1 MHSLSRNQIRK
12 VDADAIAELGL
23 PSLLLMENAAR
34 GVCSAVTA
42 DGPWLSIT
50 ILCGP
55 GNNGGDGLAVARLLA
70 ASGIIA
76 VTLLIRGGKNL
87 SADAEANLGFLTKS
101 GLSVELPDTVEVARR
116 LAELGP
122 NDLIID
128 ALLGTG
134 VRGHVAD
141 SIAATIEA
149 INQSAANVISI
160 DVPSGL
166 DCDLGTPCGVAVRA
180 QKTVT
185 FVALKDGFLKPAAAE
200 YTGTVE
206 ICHIGIPQIWLD
218 GWSARS

>member
-76 VTLLIRGGKNL
+76 VTLLIHGGKNL
-87 SADAEANLGFLTKS
+87 STDAEANLGFLTKS

-122 NDLIID
+122 SDLIID

-134 VRGHVAD
+134 VRGLVAD
-141 SIAATIEA
+141 SIARWMLCLQRLTAWCPT
-149 INQSAANVISI
+149 
-160 DVPSGL
+160 
-166 DCDLGTPCGVAVRA
+166 
-180 QKTVT
+180 
-185 FVALKDGFLKPAAAE
+185 
-200 YTGTVE
+200 
-206 ICHIGIPQIWLD
+206 
-218 GWSARS
+218 

>member
-1 MHSLSRNQIRK
+1 MQSFSRNRIRQ

-34 GVCSAVTA
+34 GVCSAVIA
-42 DGPWLSIT
+42 GGPWKSIT

-70 ASGIIA
+70 ASGINA
-76 VTLLIRGGKNL
+76 ATFLIRGGKNL
-87 SADAEANLGFLTKS
+87 SADADANLGFLTKAGVS
-101 GLSVELPDTVEVARR
+101 IEMPDTIEVARR
-116 LAELGP
+116 LELLGQY
-122 NDLIID
+122 DLIID

-134 VRGHVAD
+134 VRGNVAD
-141 SIAATIEA
+141 PFAAMIEA
-149 INQSAANVISI
+149 INQSAAKVISI

-185 FVALKDGFLKPAAAE
+185 FVAMKDGFLKPAAAE
-200 YTGTVE
+200 YTGIVE
-206 ICHIGIPQIWLD
+206 ICHIGIPKVWLD
-218 GWSARS
+218 RWSDRH